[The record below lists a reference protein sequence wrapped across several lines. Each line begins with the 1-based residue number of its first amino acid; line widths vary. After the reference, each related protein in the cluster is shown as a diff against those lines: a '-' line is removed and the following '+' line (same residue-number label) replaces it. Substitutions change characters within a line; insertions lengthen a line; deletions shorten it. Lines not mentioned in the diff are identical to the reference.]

1 MLRIFGPPGTG
12 KTTTLLNICEK
23 ALAEGVKTQNIAF
36 LAFTRK
42 AATEAKERAAKKF
55 NLNPETD
62 LPYFRTLHSLA
73 FRLSTIK
80 ESQLMQKENFDDL
93 SQRVGVALSV
103 TKAFEDDMEQVV
115 TSDHPILSLINLAR
129 LRKVPLRKQYDLSNI
144 LYTWEEVSY
153 IQRAYNAYKLSNMV
167 YDYTDILENFATKG
181 IHNCPAFT
189 LCFMDEAQDLSP
201 LQWDIAHG
209 LDERSTGMYA
219 AGDDDQAIYRW
230 AGADVDH
237 FINLNGASEV
247 LEQSYRVPRAVH
259 RVAEMIA
266 GRISNRFPK
275 VYRPRQEEGSVR
287 RIYGLAE
294 VDMTEGTWLIMAQAN
309 YMLSPV
315 AEELKNAGLLFERN
329 GHRSI
334 SEKTSSAVNGWE
346 QLRKG
351 RQITVATAQNIYDY
365 MSGNGKR
372 VARGFKRFSAMDDG
386 KMFDL
391 PTLQLQY
398 GLCVGNDL
406 AWFDALDK
414 LPDVDRVYIS
424 ALLRSGEKFNAT
436 PRIRVSTIHGT
447 KGGEADNV
455 ILFTDLSQAAL
466 NEYGDD
472 LHRVFYVGVTRTK
485 ENLFVVE
492 PEDATRSYML

>member
-1 MLRIFGPPGTG
+1 M
-12 KTTTLLNICEK
+12 
-23 ALAEGVKTQNIAF
+23 
-36 LAFTRK
+36 
-42 AATEAKERAAKKF
+42 
-55 NLNPETD
+55 NPEID

-80 ESQLMQKENFDDL
+80 SSQLMQKENFDEL

-103 TKAFEDDMEQVV
+103 TKAFEDDMDHVV

-129 LRKVPLRKQYDLSNI
+129 LRKVALRKQYDLSNI

-153 IQRAYNAYKLSNMV
+153 IQRAYDAYKLSNMV
-167 YDYTDILENFATKG
+167 FDYTDILENFATKG
-181 IHNCPAFT
+181 IHSCPAFT

-209 LDERSTGMYA
+209 LDQKSTRMYA

-237 FINLNGASEV
+237 FINLNGTSEV

-259 RVAEMIA
+259 GVAEMIA

-275 VYRPRQEEGSVR
+275 VYRPRKEEGSVR
-287 RIYGLAE
+287 RIYGVAE
-294 VDMTEGTWLIMAQAN
+294 VDMSEGTWLIMAQAN

-315 AEELKNAGLLFERN
+315 ADDLKNAGLLFERN

-346 QLRKG
+346 QMRKG
-351 RQITVATAQNIYDY
+351 RQVNLATAQNIYDY

-372 VARGFKRFSAMDDG
+372 VARGFKRFSATDEE
-386 KMFDL
+386 KMFDMA
-391 PTLQLQY
+391 TLQQQY
-398 GLCVGNDL
+398 GLCVGDDL

-424 ALLRSGEKFNAT
+424 ALLRSGEKFNAA

-447 KGGEADNV
+447 KGGEAENV
-455 ILFTDLSQAAL
+455 VLFTDLSQAAL
-466 NEYGDD
+466 DEYGDD

-492 PEDATRSYML
+492 PEDVTRSYMI

>member
-1 MLRIFGPPGTG
+1 
-12 KTTTLLNICEK
+12 
-23 ALAEGVKTQNIAF
+23 
-36 LAFTRK
+36 
-42 AATEAKERAAKKF
+42 
-55 NLNPETD
+55 
-62 LPYFRTLHSLA
+62 
-73 FRLSTIK
+73 
-80 ESQLMQKENFDDL
+80 
-93 SQRVGVALSV
+93 
-103 TKAFEDDMEQVV
+103 
-115 TSDHPILSLINLAR
+115 
-129 LRKVPLRKQYDLSNI
+129 
-144 LYTWEEVSY
+144 
-153 IQRAYNAYKLSNMV
+153 
-167 YDYTDILENFATKG
+167 
-181 IHNCPAFT
+181 
-189 LCFMDEAQDLSP
+189 
-201 LQWDIAHG
+201 
-209 LDERSTGMYA
+209 
-219 AGDDDQAIYRW
+219 
-230 AGADVDH
+230 
-237 FINLNGASEV
+237 
-247 LEQSYRVPRAVH
+247 
-259 RVAEMIA
+259 MIA

-275 VYRPRQEEGSVR
+275 VYRSRQEEGSVR

-294 VDMTEGTWLIMAQAN
+294 VDMTAGTWLIMAQAN

-398 GLCVGNDL
+398 GLCVGDDL

-492 PEDATRSYML
+492 PEDATRSYMV

>member
-1 MLRIFGPPGTG
+1 
-12 KTTTLLNICEK
+12 
-23 ALAEGVKTQNIAF
+23 
-36 LAFTRK
+36 
-42 AATEAKERAAKKF
+42 
-55 NLNPETD
+55 
-62 LPYFRTLHSLA
+62 
-73 FRLSTIK
+73 
-80 ESQLMQKENFDDL
+80 MQKENFADL
-93 SQRVGVALSV
+93 SQRVGMALSV

-153 IQRAYNAYKLSNMV
+153 IQRAYDAYKLSNMV

-209 LDERSTGMYA
+209 LDERSTRMYA

-275 VYRPRQEEGSVR
+275 VYRPRQADGSVR

-329 GHRSI
+329 GYRSI
-334 SEKTSSAVNGWE
+334 SEKTSSSVNGWE

-351 RQITVATAQNIYDY
+351 RQVTMATAQNIYDY

-372 VARGFKRFSAMDDG
+372 VARGFKRFSAMDDA

-398 GLCVGNDL
+398 GLCVGDDL

-492 PEDATRSYML
+492 PEDATRSYMV

>member
-1 MLRIFGPPGTG
+1 
-12 KTTTLLNICEK
+12 
-23 ALAEGVKTQNIAF
+23 
-36 LAFTRK
+36 
-42 AATEAKERAAKKF
+42 
-55 NLNPETD
+55 
-62 LPYFRTLHSLA
+62 
-73 FRLSTIK
+73 
-80 ESQLMQKENFDDL
+80 MQKENFADL

-153 IQRAYNAYKLSNMV
+153 IQRAYDAYKLSNMV

-209 LDERSTGMYA
+209 LDERSTRMYA

-275 VYRPRQEEGSVR
+275 VYRPRPADGSVR

-329 GHRSI
+329 GYRSI
-334 SEKTSSAVNGWE
+334 SERTSSAVNGWE

-351 RQITVATAQNIYDY
+351 RQVTMVTAQNIYDY

-372 VARGFKRFSAMDDG
+372 VARGFKRFSAMDDA

-398 GLCVGNDL
+398 GLCVGDDL

-492 PEDATRSYML
+492 PEDATRSYMV